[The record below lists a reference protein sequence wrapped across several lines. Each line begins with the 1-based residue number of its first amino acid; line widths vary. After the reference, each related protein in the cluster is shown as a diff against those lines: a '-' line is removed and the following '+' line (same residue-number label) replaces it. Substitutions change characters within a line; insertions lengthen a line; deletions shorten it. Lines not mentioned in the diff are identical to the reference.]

1 MGVGWRPEMTEVQTP
16 KYQCF
21 HQTASKHH
29 IKYSQLAKE
38 QIPCALIKERQQ
50 QKKHIPTDKSVFQK
64 HFEKTKTEFHGPKPP
79 VFTHIHHW
87 QSI

>member
-29 IKYSQLAKE
+29 FKYSQLAKE
-38 QIPCALIKERQQ
+38 QIPGALIKKRQQ
-50 QKKHIPTDKSVFQK
+50 KNNTFQQTSQYFK
-64 HFEKTKTEFHGPKPP
+64 NILKR
-79 VFTHIHHW
+79 
-87 QSI
+87 